1 MKRFAAAALMAAAA
15 LPALAGAQPIGS
27 DKACGVGMLAGQG
40 DSSCRFLATA
50 STLGIAG
57 VSDAGW
63 SLTHK
68 EKTSACVEG
77 VIVHTTTTV
86 KDFDESAAGPVA
98 EQTALTASVVYTLT
112 IKGNGG
118 LMAGGPSGGAPSPAA
133 TEPADEAVDKT
144 GGTTVGAV
152 CS

>member
-1 MKRFAAAALMAAAA
+1 MKRFIAAAALAAAVG
-15 LPALAGAQPIGS
+15 PALAGAQPIGS

-50 STLGIAG
+50 STLGLAG
-57 VSDAGW
+57 FSDAGW

-68 EKTSACVEG
+68 VKTSACVAG
-77 VIVHTTTTV
+77 KIVHTTTDF

-98 EQTALTASVVYTLT
+98 EQTALTAGIVYTLT

-118 LMAGGPSGGAPSPAA
+118 IMAGGPSGGAPSPTA
-133 TEPADEAVDKT
+133 TEPAATVTDET
-144 GGTTVGAV
+144 GGTTPGAT
-152 CS
+152 C

>member
-27 DKACGVGMLAGQG
+27 DKACGVGQLQGQG
-40 DSSCRFLATA
+40 EDTCRFLATA

-57 VSDAGW
+57 FSDAGW
-63 SLTHK
+63 SLSHK
-68 EKTSACVEG
+68 VKTSECVASK
-77 VIVHTTTTV
+77 IVHTTTTI

-98 EQTALTASVVYTLT
+98 EQTALTAGVVYTLT

-118 LMAGGPSGGAPSPAA
+118 IMAGGPSGGAPSPAA
-133 TEPADEAVDKT
+133 SEPADAVVDNT
-144 GGTTVGAV
+144 GGSVAGAT
-152 CS
+152 C